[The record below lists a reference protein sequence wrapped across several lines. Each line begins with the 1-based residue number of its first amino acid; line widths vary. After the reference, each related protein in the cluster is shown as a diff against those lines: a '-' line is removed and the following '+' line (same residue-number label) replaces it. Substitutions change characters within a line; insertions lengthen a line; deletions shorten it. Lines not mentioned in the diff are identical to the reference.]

1 MSAPPRTPLA
11 PLRRSF
17 WDIITDAGHRDPL
30 GERHTEGLPLPDSQ
44 VAVVIEDDP
53 DIRSLVTEVLD
64 QAGFTVYP
72 AGTGADGLV
81 LVREHQPI
89 VTTLDVSLPGMD
101 GFETARRIRAVSA
114 TYIVMLTARAEEI
127 DTLQG
132 LQAGA
137 DDYVTKPFRPREL
150 RARIEAMLRRPR
162 MMGAGDAV
170 APDATATP
178 AAAAATST
186 ASVPTAEPAP
196 TRDESGWLEHKGL
209 RLHPDMRVALADDA
223 PLDLTRSEFDILH
236 DLLSAGRRVIGK
248 NELALS
254 LRGESHLGMGFV
266 SEHDTRAIE
275 VHVAN
280 LRRKLGESAA
290 APRWIETIRG
300 VGYRLTL

>member
-1 MSAPPRTPLA
+1 MTAPPHPSVSPSRGV
-11 PLRRSF
+11 F
-17 WDIITDAGHRDPL
+17 WDIITGAGHRDGL
-30 GERHTEGLPLPDSQ
+30 VSRRTEGLPLPDSQ

-64 QAGFTVYP
+64 QAGFTVYS
-72 AGTGADGLV
+72 AGTGTDGLE
-81 LVREHQPI
+81 LVRVHQPI

-101 GFETARRIRAVSA
+101 GFETARRIRGMSA

-162 MMGAGDAV
+162 TMGAGESTPV
-170 APDATATP
+170 TEPSPVVP
-178 AAAAATST
+178 AA
-186 ASVPTAEPAP
+186 PTAPP
-196 TRDESGWLEHKGL
+196 TPDESGWLEHKGL
-209 RLHPDMRVALADDA
+209 RLHPDMRVALADDTA
-223 PLDLTRSEFDILH
+223 LDLTRSEFDILH
-236 DLLSAGRRVIGK
+236 DLLSAGRRVVAK
-248 NELALS
+248 NELAVM
-254 LRGESHLGMGFV
+254 LRGESHLGMTFV

-280 LRRKLGESAA
+280 LRRKLGESASQ
-290 APRWIETIRG
+290 PRWIETIRG

>member
-1 MSAPPRTPLA
+1 M
-11 PLRRSF
+11 
-17 WDIITDAGHRDPL
+17 
-30 GERHTEGLPLPDSQ
+30 PDSQ

-72 AGTGADGLV
+72 AGTGAEGLE
-81 LVREHQPI
+81 LVRTHQPI

-162 MMGAGDAV
+162 MMGAGDPV
-170 APDATATP
+170 APDAPAASVRVPAPATP
-178 AAAAATST
+178 AGG
-186 ASVPTAEPAP
+186 VPTADPDLAPA
-196 TRDESGWLEHKGL
+196 RDESGWLEHKGL

-236 DLLSAGRRVIGK
+236 DLLSSGRRVVGK

-254 LRGESHLGMGFV
+254 LRGESHLGMAFV

>member
-1 MSAPPRTPLA
+1 MTAPPHALHTRD
-11 PLRRSF
+11 RGVF
-17 WDIITDAGHRDPL
+17 WDIIGVAGDQDGFVSR
-30 GERHTEGLPLPDSQ
+30 RTEGLPLPDSQ

-64 QAGFTVYP
+64 QAGFTVFS
-72 AGTGADGLV
+72 AGTGTEGLQ
-81 LVREHQPI
+81 LVRTHQPI

-162 MMGAGDAV
+162 TIGANEVAAAPEVAV
-170 APDATATP
+170 APTTP
-178 AAAAATST
+178 VAP
-186 ASVPTAEPAP
+186 PTP
-196 TRDESGWLEHKGL
+196 DESGWLEHKGL
-209 RLHPDMRVALADDA
+209 RLHPDMRVALADDT
-223 PLDLTRSEFDILH
+223 PLDLTRSEFDILR
-236 DLLSAGRRVIGK
+236 DLLSAGRRVVAK
-248 NELALS
+248 NELALM
-254 LRGESHLGMGFV
+254 LRGESHLGLTYV
-266 SEHDTRAIE
+266 SEHDSRAIE

-280 LRRKLGESAA
+280 LRRKLGESASQ
-290 APRWIETIRG
+290 PRWIETIRG